1 MPIENRNLAV
11 GTKLVAKYKGK
22 QYVCLVEAAESGE
35 GVVYAL
41 EGGKKHKSP
50 SSAGMEVMGGKAVNG
65 WRFWT
70 VEGDAPAATSTPAT
84 AKKKGG
90 SKTKA
95 SKLFKRL
102 PGTGLVE
109 GQNRFWCQAC
119 QKSFTTTEADPEAC
133 PDGHRADDPELTG
146 APAAEAVAADKAEVE
161 A

>member
-22 QYVCLVEAAESGE
+22 QYVCVIEAAESGE
-35 GVVYAL
+35 GVLYAL

-50 SSAGMEVMGGKAVNG
+50 SSAGMEVMGGKAVSG

-70 VEGDAPAATSTPAT
+70 VEGDAPASAEAPAP
-84 AKKKGG
+84 AKKKTGG
-90 SKTKA
+90 KAKTF
-95 SKLFKRL
+95 KLFKRL
-102 PGTGLVE
+102 PGTGLEE

-119 QKSFTTTEADPEAC
+119 QKSFITSETDPEAC
-133 PDGHRADDPELTG
+133 TEGHRADDPELSG
-146 APAAEAVAADKAEVE
+146 APAAEAVAADKAEE